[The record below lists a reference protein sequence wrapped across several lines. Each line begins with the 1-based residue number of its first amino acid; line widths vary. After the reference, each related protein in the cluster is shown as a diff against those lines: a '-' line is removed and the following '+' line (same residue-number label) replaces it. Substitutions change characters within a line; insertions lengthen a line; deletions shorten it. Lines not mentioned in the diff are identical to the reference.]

1 MPDTL
6 NTTVDGSVLFHQ
18 IDGVWCTQH
27 SLGLDNLLH
36 GVVVSIVRRVN
47 KVTLCC
53 QCWSRLVLG
62 WVTFFGR
69 VCHLGK

>member
-18 IDGVWCTQH
+18 TDGVWCTLH

-47 KVTLCC
+47 KVTYAANA
-53 QCWSRLVLG
+53 G
-62 WVTFFGR
+62 PG
-69 VCHLGK
+69 